1 MADTDEHIKRPMNAF
16 MVWSRTERRKL
27 ALKYPNM
34 LNCEISK
41 LLGAEW
47 SRLSDEEKKP
57 FVMEAKRLRSI
68 HSQKYP
74 DYSYKPRRRKNKN
87 ARSKDTYATF
97 GYSSNFD
104 VLSPGYSYPMH
115 HYLSPHVPPY
125 SEAFV
130 MPLVNAPTATVTKR
144 PYIPSG
150 YSLPSQDPHIP
161 PSEYP
166 HHSHVP
172 MALVSPTSSY
182 QAHTMSERAQEK
194 APLFS
199 PFQSSYFKS
208 YYGHGQCPMAS
219 QSQLGTNIPRWRK
232 SAKLVKTRCKLLY
245 FKHHKNLFPVIRFCK
260 HMTLELEDDI
270 EIF

>member
-1 MADTDEHIKRPMNAF
+1 MNAF

-144 PYIPSG
+144 QYIPSG

-172 MALVSPTSSY
+172 VALVSPTSSY

-232 SAKLVKTRCKLLY
+232 SAKLVKTHCKLLY
-245 FKHHKNLFPVIRFCK
+245 FKHHKNLFPVIRFGK
-260 HMTLELEDDI
+260 HMTLEFEDDI